1 MGPTVLAAAIL
12 LMPGAVTAQ
21 QTSSERTRFRDA
33 ERLFMLRSPDRSRPL
48 LALVATSTSAQERP
62 RPALEVFGGWAG
74 FVDSPIVN
82 HVAVGGN
89 ARFYLT
95 PRLAVGPEIVY
106 MSGPGDDRDV
116 MVTGNLTFDLVR
128 PGPTGPP
135 RITPFLVAGGG
146 FFQHTERVGTGDF
159 TSREGAFTTGGGVR
173 VFVTDNLYVSPEVR
187 IGWELHIRTSFALGL
202 QFGR

>member
-1 MGPTVLAAAIL
+1 MTRSGMMGTSALAAAIL

-21 QTSSERTRFRDA
+21 QTSSQRAGFRDA
-33 ERLFMLRSPDRSRPL
+33 ER
-48 LALVATSTSAQERP
+48 AAVAATPTLAQERP
-62 RPALEVFGGWAG
+62 RPTLEIFGGWAG
-74 FVDSPIVN
+74 FVDSPIIN
-82 HVAVGGN
+82 HVAVGGS

-106 MSGPGDDRDV
+106 MSGPGDDRDL
-116 MVTGNLTFDLVR
+116 MVTGNLTFDVAR

-135 RITPFLVAGGG
+135 RVTPFLVAGGG
-146 FFQHTERVGTGDF
+146 FFQHTERVRTGDF
-159 TSREGAFTTGGGVR
+159 TSREGAFTAGAGVR